1 MNTNIGFIGAGCMGT
16 AIIEGL
22 IKSNYSPDSIYV
34 SDPNSNKRKRFAH
47 LNIQNEQSDNKFV
60 VENSDIIFLCVKP
73 QMIESV
79 CKSIQHL
86 INPKRHIF
94 ISIAAGISLKKL
106 EEILKPSEPAEQNFR
121 IVRCML
127 NIAALI
133 GSSCSVYSLSG
144 NLSEQDKSIV
154 EQLLSSTGPW

>member
-1 MNTNIGFIGAGCMGT
+1 MGT

-22 IKSNYSPDSIYV
+22 IKSHYSPTNIYV
-34 SDPNSNKRKRFAH
+34 SDPNSSKKRFAR

-60 VENSDIIFLCVKP
+60 VENCEVIFLCVKP
-73 QMIESV
+73 QIIESV
-79 CKSIQHL
+79 CKSISHL
-86 INPKRHIF
+86 INAKRHIF
-94 ISIAAGISLKKL
+94 ISIAAGVSLKKL
-106 EEILKPSEPAEQNFR
+106 EEILRPSEPAAENVR

-144 NLSEQDKSIV
+144 NLTQQDKSIV